1 MGFSEENFLGVYF
14 MSQSIYVGNLPYS
27 TQESDLRELF
37 ETHGTVESI
46 KIIRDRE
53 TGRSRGFG
61 FAEMSSQEEAEAA
74 ISALN
79 GHEFD
84 GRNLK
89 VSFSKP
95 RNY

>member
-1 MGFSEENFLGVYF
+1 

-27 TQESDLRELF
+27 TREEDLREVF
-37 ETHGTVESI
+37 EAHGNVENV

-61 FAEMSSQEEAEAA
+61 FVEMASEEETNAA

-79 GHEFD
+79 GSD
-84 GRNLK
+84 LGGRNLK
-89 VSFSKP
+89 VSLSKP
-95 RNY
+95 RSY